1 MAMINVT
8 CPSCGLLQEVDEEKG
23 FGFCTECGTKIEIQG
38 AETLQSTEEKPAT
51 ETENEDIVP
60 IYSSGDDAI
69 LASLSEALK
78 SEGNFVTNL
87 SGVDECNSQFD
98 RWLALIGK
106 YKEVIP
112 TLGSDINKET
122 AINDALAFC
131 DRIGKTK
138 ISYMTGEV
146 GKDGKNLIKIFT
158 PDKSRTSAVKDART
172 FFTSMFNNLP
182 TRLELS
188 RQLTEGLDSANE
200 RVNKLKASVRETREK
215 FKASEKEFWS
225 ENPDVAN
232 RKRDVKLSSLRII
245 LVGAILAI
253 IAVVY
258 ACIKKQYLFIGAAVI
273 LLLLALL
280 LSRKHAEKG
289 IRQVKLEFFPESL
302 KQLQGLLESYE
313 KEYEQ
318 AEIDQKNAQEKMAAF
333 DASRK

>member
-1 MAMINVT
+1 MAMITVT
-8 CPSCGLLQEVDEEKG
+8 CPSCGLAQEIDEEKG
-23 FGFCTECGTKIEIQG
+23 FGFCTECGTKIELNVQVQTDEP
-38 AETLQSTEEKPAT
+38 AVTEELPPVIPT
-51 ETENEDIVP
+51 
-60 IYSSGDDAI
+60 YSGDDNAI

-87 SGVDECNSQFD
+87 HGVDECNAQFD

-112 TLGSDINKET
+112 TLSSDINKEQ
-122 AINDALAFC
+122 AINEAISFC
-131 DRIGKTK
+131 DRVGKTK
-138 ISYMTGEV
+138 ISYVTPEV
-146 GKDGKNLIKIFT
+146 GKDGKNTMKVFT
-158 PDKSRTSAVKDART
+158 PDKSRSSAVKDAKT
-172 FFTSMFNNLP
+172 FFISMFNNLP

-188 RQLTEGLDSANE
+188 RQLTESLDSANE
-200 RVNKLKASVRETREK
+200 RLNKLKASVRETRDK
-215 FKASEKEFWS
+215 FKASEKEFWN

-253 IAVVY
+253 IAVVF
-258 ACIKKQYLFIGAAVI
+258 ACIKKQYLFFGVAAI
-273 LLLLALL
+273 LLILALL
-280 LSRKHAEKG
+280 ISRKHAEKG